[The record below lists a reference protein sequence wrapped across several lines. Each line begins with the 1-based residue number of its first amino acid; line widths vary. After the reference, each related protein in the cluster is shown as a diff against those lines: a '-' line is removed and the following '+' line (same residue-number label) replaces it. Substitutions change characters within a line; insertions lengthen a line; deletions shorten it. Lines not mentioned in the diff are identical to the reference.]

1 MRLASNRSSSTRRHA
16 ARLDHHKSKGLGV
29 LSGSAS
35 ETTLHGRVHPH
46 DVKALFDDYPDV
58 PLVSISNDQRSPMHQ
73 ADRVSVPPQMLVVL
87 FDRFAN
93 VTQAIRRDDERQIA
107 LFHLK
112 PPSDERKGR
121 RPRMA

>member
-1 MRLASNRSSSTRRHA
+1 M
-16 ARLDHHKSKGLGV
+16 
-29 LSGSAS
+29 
-35 ETTLHGRVHPH
+35 VHPH

-93 VTQAIRRDDERQIA
+93 VTQAIRRDDECQIA
-107 LFHLK
+107 LFHRVPLLTNVRDGAREWPEDFPK
-112 PPSDERKGR
+112 NP
-121 RPRMA
+121 